1 MATNPR
7 LATRRRIPKLSE
19 NTEGRKG
26 RYYAAY
32 RDADGK
38 CQRRRFSRDRKES
51 EQEYRRWVIEHYDD
65 AADIVIRDGSGFKGD
80 SVQTLPHIAN
90 AFIKHDEGRVRPD
103 GAARKKGTIT
113 LRVFDDNC
121 RQVVSIL
128 DWAEKRYDDRLKSDA
143 FSDLFTETDYEA
155 MMMYFSKRLGA
166 SQVNKHRQRFWKIAD
181 FAKRRPFQAR
191 LSFGPNDVQQFGG
204 VENNRERE
212 IPSVKMIQTILK
224 AARERERVWIWLGI
238 GLGFGNDD
246 LARSCP
252 VHFDKDSYDMKRG
265 KTGFARYG
273 TMWPMVW
280 AHLEKYMKT
289 NGGDKDDLLFRT
301 RNGLPLVWVK
311 AKTDDEL
318 RNGTTTREAC
328 KTPYKRSDSVWQ
340 AFRKLKTRAG
350 MDDWP
355 EGFYIW
361 RHVGATSYAARDGVG
376 LAAVRTFLGHGK
388 SDAADQYMKN
398 LSPNVKEV
406 VEWVNRMLDS
416 DDLDSWKEKE
426 GA

>member
-1 MATNPR
+1 MATNRR
-7 LATRRRIPKLSE
+7 LATRRRIPKLSK
-19 NTEGRKG
+19 NTEGPKG
-26 RYYAAY
+26 RYYASY

-38 CQRRRFSRDRKES
+38 CQRRRFTRDRKES

-65 AADIVIRDGSGFKGD
+65 AADIVIRDGSGFKGE

-113 LRVFDDNC
+113 LRVFDDNR

-128 DWAEKRYDDRLKSDA
+128 DWAEKRFGDRLKSES

-155 MMMYFSKRLGA
+155 MMMSFAKRLSA

-181 FAKRRPFQAR
+181 FAKRRPFQVR

-204 VENNRERE
+204 VENNRTRR
-212 IPSVKMIQTILK
+212 IPTVKMIQATLE
-224 AARERERVWIWLGI
+224 AARERERLWIWLGI

-246 LARSCP
+246 LARACP
-252 VHFDKDSYDMKRG
+252 VHFDKDSYDMRRG

-280 AHLEKYMKT
+280 AHLETYLKS
-289 NGGDKDDLLFRT
+289 NDRDENDLLFRT

-318 RNGTTTREAC
+318 RNGTTTRKAC
-328 KTPYKRSDSVWQ
+328 MTPYKRSDSVWQ
-340 AFRKLKTRAG
+340 AFRRLKKRAG
-350 MDDWP
+350 MEDWP

-361 RHVGATSYAARDGVG
+361 RHVGATAYATRDGVG
-376 LAAVRTFLGHGK
+376 LAALRTFLGHGK
-388 SDAADQYMKN
+388 SDAADQYLKP
-398 LSPNVKEV
+398 LSPQNKEV
-406 VEWVNRMLDS
+406 VEWVNRMLGSTDRNA
-416 DDLDSWKEKE
+416 WMEKE